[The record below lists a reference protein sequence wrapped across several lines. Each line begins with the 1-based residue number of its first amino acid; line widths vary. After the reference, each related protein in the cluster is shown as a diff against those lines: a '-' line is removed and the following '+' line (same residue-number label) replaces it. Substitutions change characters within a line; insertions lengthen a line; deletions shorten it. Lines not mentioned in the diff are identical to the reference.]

1 MLDFLPSRAVNPFKS
16 IFSALTSSRVGP
28 GQKKGE
34 VSWHSIYRFFEESF
48 CSFDLHGFAVDCRS
62 GCNLR
67 KKAGQAVELLMSTT
81 AKDRVTIPR
90 PSSRG
95 APELEEDFLLLRQGT
110 PFLTFLFHHDVT
122 QSFINWIRAV
132 GIGPT
137 GFRLAGQLRY
147 EWA

>member
-1 MLDFLPSRAVNPFKS
+1 ML
-16 IFSALTSSRVGP
+16 
-28 GQKKGE
+28 
-34 VSWHSIYRFFEESF
+34 
-48 CSFDLHGFAVDCRS
+48 
-62 GCNLR
+62 

-90 PSSRG
+90 PSSHG
-95 APELEEDFLLLRQGT
+95 APELEEDSELEEDFLLLRQGT
-110 PFLTFLFHHDVT
+110 QFLTFLFHHDVT
-122 QSFINWIRAV
+122 QSFINWIRTV